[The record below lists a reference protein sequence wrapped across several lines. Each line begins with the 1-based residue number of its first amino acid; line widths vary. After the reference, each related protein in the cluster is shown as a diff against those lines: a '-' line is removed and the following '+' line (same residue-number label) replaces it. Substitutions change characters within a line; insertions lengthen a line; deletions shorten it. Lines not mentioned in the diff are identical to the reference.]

1 MSLSEPVS
9 AFSAIDV
16 TCGFIQS
23 SNGEFYI
30 NSFTMVQPQGGDGYV
45 VIITSSSNTSIAQ
58 MALEISGS
66 EKDISVASTNVGM
79 KIFRVVGHR

>member
-1 MSLSEPVS
+1 MS

-30 NSFTMVQPQGGDGYV
+30 NSFTMVQPQGGDEYV
-45 VIITSSSNTSIAQ
+45 AIITSSSTASISQ
-58 MALEISGS
+58 IALEISGS
-66 EKDISVASTNVGM
+66 GKEISVTSTNVGM
-79 KIFRVVGHR
+79 KIFRMVGHR